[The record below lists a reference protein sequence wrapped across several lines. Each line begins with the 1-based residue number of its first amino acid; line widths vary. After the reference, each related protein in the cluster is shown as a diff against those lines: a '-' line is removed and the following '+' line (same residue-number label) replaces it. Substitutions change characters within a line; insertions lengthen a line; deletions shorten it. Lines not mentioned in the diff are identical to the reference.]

1 MTTPALSRGTVD
13 RSEDLRDPARMAAA
27 WSSARVITLDPV
39 GRAEIVT
46 LPGPDGA
53 TPALSTVAATD
64 LADSPP
70 EEAVLLGSVDGVDHW
85 AVPIADLDGAA
96 SSDGWS
102 VEAVPGEDSGPT
114 RLGLRD
120 VGAVLGDQDA
130 GLLTSATA
138 LLTWHRR
145 APFCP
150 ACGQRSTPTTAGW
163 ARVCPDGHEEFP
175 RTDPAVIMLVHD
187 GAGSMVLARQPSWP
201 PGRVSVLA
209 GFVEAGE
216 ALEATVARE
225 IGEEIGVR
233 VTDIGYL
240 GSQPW
245 PFPRSLMVGFVARAE
260 PGAVLSPRPGEIE
273 EAHWAPRDQV
283 RRILAAGGSAEGIT
297 LPGGVSIARHMVE
310 GWAAAQD

>member
-1 MTTPALSRGTVD
+1 MVTPALSRGTVD
-13 RSEDLRDPARMAAA
+13 RSEDLRDPDRIAAA
-27 WSSARVITLDPV
+27 WPTARVLTLDPA
-39 GRAEIVT
+39 GRAEIRTGSDGVPSLVT
-46 LPGPDGA
+46 VPAPD
-53 TPALSTVAATD
+53 VAAAVPT
-64 LADSPP
+64 
-70 EEAVLLGSVDGVDHW
+70 EAVLLGAVDGVDHW
-85 AVPIADLDGAA
+85 AVPVATVDGPE
-96 SSDGWS
+96 STDGWS
-102 VEAVPGEDSGPT
+102 TEAIPGEDSGPT

-120 VGAVLGDQDA
+120 VGAVLGDRDA
-130 GLLTSATA
+130 GLLTAATA

-150 ACGQRSTPTTAGW
+150 ACGRPSTPTTAGW
-163 ARVCPDGHEEFP
+163 ARRCPEGHEEFP

-225 IGEEIGVR
+225 IGEEIGIA
-233 VTDIGYL
+233 VTDIAYL

-260 PGAVLSPRPGEIE
+260 RGAVLSPRPGEIE
-273 EAHWAPRDQV
+273 EATWVTREQV
-283 RRILAAGGSAEGIT
+283 RRILAAGGSADGIT

-310 GWAAAQD
+310 GWAAVDD